1 MIECHGKLKVRVSQ
15 ITQCAKSINCRC
27 FKAKKK
33 CSKHLT
39 IKCYNTA
46 VFDLLWWRTQ
56 LDSTVRGK
64 KIVESRGGLSVCTKM
79 SGNEKHSLWYF
90 KCSPYVPWLGWR
102 RIFLQCLLFSC
113 SVGQALSWWNM
124 RTRLPWC
131 LLTASQCR
139 RPDLSVIGKV
149 WKRNCELVFKFT
161 FGENTLRFLLH
172 PGQYL
177 QNECESQRVPRLIKG
192 WIEVPASKCIF
203 LDRSIWT

>member
-1 MIECHGKLKVRVSQ
+1 MYKNVGRNILCDISNV
-15 ITQCAKSINCRC
+15 
-27 FKAKKK
+27 
-33 CSKHLT
+33 HLT
-39 IKCYNTA
+39 S
-46 VFDLLWWRTQ
+46 L
-56 LDSTVRGK
+56 
-64 KIVESRGGLSVCTKM
+64 GLFEEECFSNVC
-79 SGNEKHSLWYF
+79 
-90 KCSPYVPWLGWR
+90 
-102 RIFLQCLLFSC
+102 C

-177 QNECESQRVPRLIKG
+177 QNECESQRVRRLIKG

-203 LDRSIWT
+203 LDRSIRT

>member
-1 MIECHGKLKVRVSQ
+1 MVKNQLIVAALKQR
-15 ITQCAKSINCRC
+15 KSVQSI
-27 FKAKKK
+27 
-33 CSKHLT
+33 
-39 IKCYNTA
+39 
-46 VFDLLWWRTQ
+46 WQ
-56 LDSTVRGK
+56 
-64 KIVESRGGLSVCTKM
+64 LSVTIQQALIFSDGERNLTQQ
-79 SGNEKHSLWYF
+79 SGGRKLLRQEVVSVYVQ
-90 KCSPYVPWLGWR
+90 KCR
-102 RIFLQCLLFSC
+102 EMRNIFEEECFSNVCC

-149 WKRNCELVFKFT
+149 RKRNCELVFKFT

-192 WIEVPASKCIF
+192 WIEVPASKCLF
-203 LDRSIWT
+203 

>member
-1 MIECHGKLKVRVSQ
+1 MYKNVGRNILCDISNV
-15 ITQCAKSINCRC
+15 
-27 FKAKKK
+27 
-33 CSKHLT
+33 HLT
-39 IKCYNTA
+39 S
-46 VFDLLWWRTQ
+46 LGL
-56 LDSTVRGK
+56 
-64 KIVESRGGLSVCTKM
+64 VEEECFSNVC
-79 SGNEKHSLWYF
+79 
-90 KCSPYVPWLGWR
+90 
-102 RIFLQCLLFSC
+102 C

-177 QNECESQRVPRLIKG
+177 QNECVSQRVRRLINE

-203 LDRSIWT
+203 LDRSIRS